1 MPREVRQLSGRTL
14 GSGRLGSTHW
24 KLVVARSVGLVGGG
38 AKEARVEEAED
49 EDENEAE
56 EKDEDEP
63 AQIPCGSVPSAGHY
77 LCLGPGRAEEGGGG
91 LGWSG

>member
-1 MPREVRQLSGRTL
+1 M
-14 GSGRLGSTHW
+14 
-24 KLVVARSVGLVGGG
+24 GGG

-63 AQIPCGSVPSAGHY
+63 AQIPCSPVPSAGHY
-77 LCLGPGRAEEGGGG
+77 LCLGPGRA
-91 LGWSG
+91 

>member
-1 MPREVRQLSGRTL
+1 M
-14 GSGRLGSTHW
+14 
-24 KLVVARSVGLVGGG
+24 
-38 AKEARVEEAED
+38 EEAED